1 MPGTPQAT
9 VSYSTRCRLP
19 VSARLPLRARRPN
32 PEPHDGRTRFYG
44 RATQSPRKLLGA
56 NGFKYKERFGVIV
69 LCRDEAEH
77 RAVYERLKAEGY
89 KCKVVRV

>member
-1 MPGTPQAT
+1 MEGQRKA
-9 VSYSTRCRLP
+9 
-19 VSARLPLRARRPN
+19 
-32 PEPHDGRTRFYG
+32 
-44 RATQSPRKLLGA
+44 PRKLLEE

-77 RAVYERLKAEGY
+77 KVVYERLKAEGY